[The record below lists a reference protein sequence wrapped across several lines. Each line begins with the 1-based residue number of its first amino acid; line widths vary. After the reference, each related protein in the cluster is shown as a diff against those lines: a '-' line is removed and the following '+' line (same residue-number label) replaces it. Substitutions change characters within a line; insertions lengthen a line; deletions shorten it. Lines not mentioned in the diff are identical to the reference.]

1 MRKNR
6 HTVVAILMALL
17 ILTTAGPVAA
27 QQLVAAIVTGDLPR
41 YRQAHTTLE
50 TIVRNAGFDEE
61 KLKIFT
67 QTPNSDTMSLTNA
80 IRRSVAAG
88 ANLVITYGASA
99 TLVAAQE
106 VTDVPVLFADV
117 YDPVG
122 LNIVQNLAAPGVNR
136 SGASCTLDQKG
147 LLGNLLKIAP
157 QVKTI
162 GAMYCSGEEGSRR
175 QLENLTA
182 AAKELGLYV
191 VSEDAKNADK
201 VISALRA
208 LSEKA
213 DALFLTESVVITQ
226 KSEEII
232 KIAQGNSLPVFS
244 QTPGLVNQG
253 ALLGMFA
260 DPDEQGKLVAVHA
273 LQVLAGQKAFIL
285 PVRETKKPVLSV
297 NQKTASSL
305 GLTIPKSLLDSAA
318 SVVQ

>member
-1 MRKNR
+1 
-6 HTVVAILMALL
+6 MALL
-17 ILTTAGPVAA
+17 QLATAGPVAA

-41 YRQAHTTLE
+41 YRQAHATLE
-50 TIVRNAGFDEE
+50 TIVRNAGFDEA
-61 KLKIFT
+61 KLKIFA

-88 ANLVITYGASA
+88 ANLVITYGTSA

-136 SGASCTLDQKG
+136 SGASCTLDPKG

-162 GAMYCSGEEGSRR
+162 GAMYCSGEAGSRR
-175 QLENLTA
+175 QLEDLTA

-191 VSEDAKNADK
+191 ISEDAKNAGK
-201 VISALRA
+201 VDSALNA

-213 DALFLTESVVITQ
+213 DALFLTESVIIAQ
-226 KSEEII
+226 KSAEII
-232 KIAQGNSLPVFS
+232 KTAQDHSLPVFS
-244 QTPGLVNQG
+244 QTPGLVSQG
-253 ALLGMFA
+253 ALLGIFA

-273 LQVLAGQKAFIL
+273 LQVLAGQKAFLL
-285 PVRETKKPVLSV
+285 PIRETKKPVLII
-297 NQKTASSL
+297 NLKTAEYL
-305 GLTIPKSLLDSAA
+305 GLKIPQEVLTTAA
-318 SVVQ
+318 KIVR